1 MFIGVLK
8 DMIKLRLNQFFQFIK
23 IDFYIFLIKLLEII
37 DSNWCFLIIENSNVF
52 INLFV
57 KIG

>member
-23 IDFYIFLIKLLEII
+23 VDFYIFLIK
-37 DSNWCFLIIENSNVF
+37 
-52 INLFV
+52 
-57 KIG
+57 

>member
-23 IDFYIFLIKLLEII
+23 IDFYIFLIK
-37 DSNWCFLIIENSNVF
+37 
-52 INLFV
+52 
-57 KIG
+57 